1 MAEERST
8 TGEIAQ
14 GLPQEEAEAQSAMH
28 PAVSWA
34 MAQVLSALLSL
45 LQLLLRLLWEA
56 GRLCFWLVKEAYF
69 LALRKGVGEK
79 EVEDAHVD
87 ANVGGAHGAVPAAD
101 GEAEDEEA
109 EEDLTAVELGGPF
122 ELVRFSESDSNSLGD
137 AGLDALADEV
147 RRLLPRGAARVSV
160 VQQQRCSSRD
170 EAEPSSGAAAL
181 AVLGPQGA
189 VQAASSKLLRRSLV
203 EASEAHSRIF
213 ALHFTMREA
222 WDLPQEDELVDAS
235 LEQDWVDLGSSAAE
249 IPEGSSTAAGRTA
262 TSSLAGG
269 GATTKSA
276 QPVTA
281 VLRER
286 LREALPDCE
295 DLHVFMDA
303 NPWADSAAPVEGSR
317 VRVDFAGP
325 LTAEVWEAATKTVL
339 ACEALGVFLSR
350 RCGVVFWLPEDSPDR
365 PLLQQQVSSALGHW
379 QGAPTSVQAAIG
391 LEGMGFGGFEDLAV
405 NVSAVLEGRQPPG
418 WHRLEWTPHGAD
430 ALPMKTF

>member
-1 MAEERST
+1 MEECST
-8 TGEIAQ
+8 REETTQ
-14 GLPQEEAEAQSAMH
+14 DLPQEEAEAPGAMH
-28 PAVSWA
+28 PAVTWA
-34 MAQVLSALLSL
+34 MAQVLSLFLSL
-45 LQLLLRLLWEA
+45 LQLLLRLLWQA
-56 GRLCFWLVKEAYF
+56 GCLIFWLVKEAYV
-69 LALRKGVGEK
+69 LALRKGAGEK
-79 EVEDAHVD
+79 EVEDAHPD
-87 ANVGGAHGAVPAAD
+87 AKAGCAHGAVPAAD
-101 GEAEDEEA
+101 DEAEE

-122 ELVRFSESDSNSLGD
+122 ELVRFSEGDPNSLGD

-160 VQQQRCSSRD
+160 VQQQRRSSRD
-170 EAEPSSGAAAL
+170 EAEPSSRAAAL

-189 VQAASSKLLRRSLV
+189 VQAASSSKLLRRSLL

-222 WDLPQEDELVDAS
+222 WDLPEEDELVDAS

-249 IPEGSSTAAGRTA
+249 LPEGSSTGAGRTA
-262 TSSLAGG
+262 SSSLAGK
-269 GATTKSA
+269 GATMKNS
-276 QPVTA
+276 QPVAA

-303 NPWADSAAPVEGSR
+303 NPWADSAVPVEGCT

-350 RCGVVFWLPEDSPDR
+350 RCGVVFWLPEDSPER

-379 QGAPTSVQAAIG
+379 EGRPTSVQSAIG
-391 LEGMGFGGFEDLAV
+391 LEGMGFGGFEDLAA
-405 NVSAVLEGRQPPG
+405 NVSAVLEGRQAPG